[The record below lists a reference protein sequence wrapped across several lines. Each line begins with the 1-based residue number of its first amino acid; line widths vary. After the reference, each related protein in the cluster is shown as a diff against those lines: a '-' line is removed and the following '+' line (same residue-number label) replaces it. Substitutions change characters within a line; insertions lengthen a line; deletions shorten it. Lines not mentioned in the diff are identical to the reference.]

1 MMRTVLVLG
10 LLTLA
15 GCGAAG
21 APVKPQIS
29 GSATLGVN
37 SNSGAYTDTEI
48 SIFVPLN

>member
-1 MMRTVLVLG
+1 MRTVLLLG

-48 SIFVPLN
+48 AISIPLN